1 MRRPRDGGARR
12 CAARPG
18 APARPHVTRACGRVH
33 EVVWDEVCDDRAHGL
48 TAGYHEVVVDPAP
61 GVRQGGL
68 NLVRAESVEGDCL
81 RGTLLR
87 S

>member
-1 MRRPRDGGARR
+1 MRRATTTHRR
-12 CAARPG
+12 TQSLA
-18 APARPHVTRACGRVH
+18 RACGRVH
-33 EVVWDEVCDDRAHGL
+33 EVVWDDVDGDAPTASRPGITRSSSTPHG
-48 TAGYHEVVVDPAP
+48 

-68 NLVRAESVEGDCL
+68 NLVRAETVEGDCL

>member
-1 MRRPRDGGARR
+1 MSQR
-12 CAARPG
+12 
-18 APARPHVTRACGRVH
+18 
-33 EVVWDEVCDDRAHGL
+33 HGL
-48 TAGYHEVVVDPAP
+48 TAGYHEVVVDQAP

-68 NLVRAESVEGDCL
+68 NLVRAETVEGDCL